1 MLEFLIGILL
11 GAFFHRIYID
21 IRLRIIEKRIENKIQ
36 STLTELKKS
45 VIDAKIEFVNGMY
58 FLYNRE
64 TNEFLAQGRNYNELE
79 TAARS
84 KYPNKLFNVPQS
96 ELASITGEEDGSK

>member
-11 GAFFHRIYID
+11 GAFFHRIYVD
-21 IRLRIIEKRIENKIQ
+21 IRLRILEKRIESKIQ

-45 VIDAKIEFVNGMY
+45 VIDSKIEFVDGMY

-64 TNEFLAQGRNYNELE
+64 TNEFLAQGKNYDELE
-79 TAARS
+79 EAARK
-84 KYPNKLFNVPQS
+84 KYPNKLFNVPQT
-96 ELASITGEEDGSK
+96 ELTKITGENCGSK